1 MPVGDTRDR
10 RDRNE
15 NEEQLKD
22 MKISLALVL
31 GIGKQALS
39 VWGKE
44 VSSASTWSSTAV
56 LLNRSPPDLRS
67 GPQVSGR
74 PIPPRELPCVLLR
87 KVVGKG

>member
-44 VSSASTWSSTAV
+44 ACSASTWSSTAV
-56 LLNRSPPDLRS
+56 VLASVQAHRSLDC
-67 GPQVSGR
+67 
-74 PIPPRELPCVLLR
+74 PIPPRELLCVLLR
-87 KVVGKG
+87 KVVVNG